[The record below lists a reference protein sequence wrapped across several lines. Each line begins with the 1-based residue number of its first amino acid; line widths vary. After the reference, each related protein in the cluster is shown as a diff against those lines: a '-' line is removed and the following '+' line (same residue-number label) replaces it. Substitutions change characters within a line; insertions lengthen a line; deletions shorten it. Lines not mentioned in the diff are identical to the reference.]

1 VTNLLSR
8 LCCCQNPEDDC
19 GLITGLLP
27 GSRGPAPGPTWA
39 GCNGRP
45 APGQQWACE
54 DSALDFPT
62 VSCLVQDI
70 KTCNVVGKE
79 GTSHVFYS
87 FGTDTKSAR
96 LNVRDK
102 LNGKG
107 TMFNDRLM
115 SDGPKSGGW
124 AEKVLY
130 NPRFDIGDP
139 TRVVDPTKNSY
150 RMARNNIFVAQYSE
164 ALARACTGEVFFV
177 YKDYQGG
184 GGLNDGLGG
193 IYKKPLDP
201 DSRDPNTFIPNAWL
215 NYEFPSLQR
224 NSGVRIVTEVEQN
237 QGYKRRTEWEP
248 GPGYREV
255 PGSIAMDLEFPPP
268 AKSASARNRWADL

>member
-1 VTNLLSR
+1 VTKLLSR

-19 GLITGLLP
+19 GLIIGLLP

-45 APGQQWACE
+45 APGHQWACE
-54 DSALDFPT
+54 ESALDFPT
-62 VSCLVQDI
+62 VDCLVQDI

-87 FGTDTKSAR
+87 FGTDTESAR

-107 TMFNDRLM
+107 TMFNHGLM

-139 TRVVDPTKNSY
+139 TRVVDPSKNSY
-150 RMARNNIFVAQYSE
+150 RMARNNILVARYSE
-164 ALARACTGEVFFV
+164 ARLVLTKSFSSTRTTRTVGALTMASEGSTKSHWIQIREIRILL
-177 YKDYQGG
+177 YQM
-184 GGLNDGLGG
+184 
-193 IYKKPLDP
+193 LD
-201 DSRDPNTFIPNAWL
+201 
-215 NYEFPSLQR
+215 
-224 NSGVRIVTEVEQN
+224 
-237 QGYKRRTEWEP
+237 
-248 GPGYREV
+248 
-255 PGSIAMDLEFPPP
+255 
-268 AKSASARNRWADL
+268 